1 MCQSCGV
8 TLQATLFDMDGLLI
22 DSEILW
28 HKAEVEIFG
37 RLGVPIS
44 ESKDRATK
52 GMFVVEV
59 VNYWYERY
67 PWSGPSGEE
76 VVMMLLE
83 RVGDL
88 VEQEGRLLPGA
99 HRALDL
105 TSARGPI
112 ALASSTPL
120 ALIYRCLDHFGLRE
134 RFASV
139 HSAEFELYG
148 KPHPGVFLTAA
159 QSLGVRPQSC
169 LVVEDS
175 AAGVLAAKAGSM
187 SVVAVPTHDDRL
199 QPAFALADL
208 VLESLE
214 QLSPDWLDV
223 RF

>member
-1 MCQSCGV
+1 V

-83 RVGDL
+83 RSGTWSSRRVGCC
-88 VEQEGRLLPGA
+88 RA
-99 HRALDL
+99 RTALDL
-105 TSARGPI
+105 TSAGADRAGQLYSAGPD
-112 ALASSTPL
+112 LPL
-120 ALIYRCLDHFGLRE
+120 LDHFACVSASR
-134 RFASV
+134 RFTRRSSSSTASPIRR
-139 HSAEFELYG
+139 L
-148 KPHPGVFLTAA
+148 PHGGAV
-159 QSLGVRPQSC
+159 LGVRPQSC

-175 AAGVLAAKAGSM
+175 AAGVLAAKA
-187 SVVAVPTHDDRL
+187 AP
-199 QPAFALADL
+199 
-208 VLESLE
+208 
-214 QLSPDWLDV
+214 
-223 RF
+223 